1 MSKVNFFKRKS
12 NDKGIGLLLFVLVL
26 SLYIMLSILA
36 IYLVFFNPLFYDY
49 AFKKFAVIDELKIS
63 AKDLTLVRNN
73 IILYFTF
80 INNSLQTVVTR
91 NGEQVNFY
99 TELELMHMHDVR
111 AILGVILVIFIFAT
125 LIFISV
131 SYYYFKLRKNL
142 FLKKKLGTA
151 LFSVPTFFLVLLPI
165 IGAFMLIDFEKAF
178 TFFHHLFFP
187 QGNWEFDDSLMMT
200 LLPTGLF
207 NLGAMLIFSLM
218 LFVSLSFL
226 GSGIYLYL
234 TAQKKIKKAKSS

>member
-1 MSKVNFFKRKS
+1 
-12 NDKGIGLLLFVLVL
+12 
-26 SLYIMLSILA
+26 
-36 IYLVFFNPLFYDY
+36 
-49 AFKKFAVIDELKIS
+49 
-63 AKDLTLVRNN
+63 
-73 IILYFTF
+73 
-80 INNSLQTVVTR
+80 
-91 NGEQVNFY
+91 
-99 TELELMHMHDVR
+99 MHDVR

-142 FLKKKLGTA
+142 FLKQKLGTA
-151 LFSVPTFFLVLLPI
+151 LFSVPTFFLVLLLI